1 MKAVVYDRP
10 GRFAVRDLPD
20 PQPGPRDVLL
30 RVLMAGVCGT
40 DLHLHVGEFGPTYP
54 LVPGHEIVGEVV
66 GLGAEVSRLRPG
78 RRVVLDN
85 TTSCGACIECR
96 RARPA
101 FCRHLIAQGVNAPG
115 ALPNASSRP
124 RSDVSRSTI
133 CPSKP
138 RSSRSRP
145 PASCMVSTS
154 SV

>member
-66 GLGAEVSRLRPG
+66 GLGDEVSRLRPG
-78 RRVVLDN
+78 QPQRAGG
-85 TTSCGACIECR
+85 TGPCR
-96 RARPA
+96 RSRTGARPR
-101 FCRHLIAQGVNAPG
+101 RHVP
-115 ALPNASSRP
+115 
-124 RSDVSRSTI
+124 
-133 CPSKP
+133 
-138 RSSRSRP
+138 
-145 PASCMVSTS
+145 
-154 SV
+154 